1 MYNIAIVSG
10 DGIGKEVMECCEYLL
25 DKLDLNFSFEY
36 GEAGFECFG
45 KNGTTLPE
53 ETLKIANKSD
63 AVLFGASTSTP
74 GQPSPIINLRKE
86 LNVYANIR
94 PIKSYKGVNCL
105 RDDIDFVIV
114 RENTEG
120 LYSQVEYSDGEK
132 MIAERIITK
141 KASERIAKAAFNLCI
156 KRGQNKVT
164 CVHKSNVLKK
174 TDGIFKESFYKVAK
188 NYPQITTEDFYV
200 DAMAMYLITQPQN
213 FNVIV
218 SSNLF
223 GDILSDESAGLIGGL
238 GLAPS
243 GNIGDH
249 NGLFEPVHGSAPDIA
264 GQNKAN
270 PIATI
275 LSVAMMLRYSFD
287 MADEADAIE
296 NAVSAVLDK
305 VTVQLTLCLMLRDS
319 DVFHAQIW
327 VTLLRLKSDFSH
339 LYCNTKQQHHNSFLS
354 CGAVALFIFIYKYFK
369 NLCFTQY
376 E

>member
-1 MYNIAIVSG
+1 MYKIAVIGG
-10 DGIGKEVMECCEYLL
+10 DGIGNEVMDSCEYLL
-25 DKLDLNFSFEY
+25 DKIDLKFSFEY
-36 GEAGFECFG
+36 GIAGFECF
-45 KNGTTLPE
+45 NNTGTTLPE
-53 ETLKIANKSD
+53 ETIKIANKSD

-74 GQPSPIINLRKE
+74 GQPSPIINLRKA

-94 PIKSYKGVNCL
+94 PIKSYKGVNCI

-120 LYSQVEYSDGEK
+120 LYSQVEYGDCEK
-132 MIAERIITK
+132 MIAERHITK
-141 KASERIAKAAFNLCI
+141 KASERISKAAFNLCI

-188 NYPQITTEDFYV
+188 QYPQITAEDYYV
-200 DAMAMYLITQPQN
+200 DATAMYLLTQPQN

-223 GDILSDESAGLIGGL
+223 GDILSDESAGLVGGL

-264 GQNKAN
+264 GKNIAN
-270 PIATI
+270 PCSMI
-275 LSVAMMLRYSFD
+275 LSASMMLDYLGEWEISNNIKKAVEKVI
-287 MADEADAIE
+287 ADCKIRTPDLGGNACTMDVTKAIVKE
-296 NAVSAVLDK
+296 L
-305 VTVQLTLCLMLRDS
+305 
-319 DVFHAQIW
+319 I
-327 VTLLRLKSDFSH
+327 
-339 LYCNTKQQHHNSFLS
+339 
-354 CGAVALFIFIYKYFK
+354 
-369 NLCFTQY
+369 
-376 E
+376 

>member
-1 MYNIAIVSG
+1 MYNIAIISG
-10 DGIGKEVMECCEYLL
+10 DGIGQEVMDSCEYLL
-25 DKLDLNFSFEY
+25 DKLDIEFSFDY
-36 GEAGFECFG
+36 GEAGFDCFN

-53 ETLKIANKSD
+53 ETVKIANKSD

-74 GQPSPIINLRKE
+74 GQPSPIINLRKA

-94 PIKSYKGVNCL
+94 PIRSYRGVNCI

-120 LYSQVEYSDGEK
+120 LYSQVEYGDEEK
-132 MIAERIITK
+132 MIAERRITRS
-141 KASERIAKAAFNLCI
+141 ASERISKAAFNLCI
-156 KRGQNKVT
+156 KREESKVT

-174 TDGIFKESFYKVAK
+174 TDGVFKESFYKVA
-188 NYPQITTEDFYV
+188 NDYPQIKTEDYYV

-213 FNVIV
+213 FDVIV

-264 GQNKAN
+264 GKYIAN
-270 PIATI
+270 PCSMI
-275 LSVAMMLRYSFD
+275 LSASMMLDYLGEWETSND
-287 MADEADAIE
+287 IKQAVEKVMADCKIRTPDLGGDATTM
-296 NAVSAVLDK
+296 D
-305 VTVQLTLCLMLRDS
+305 VTKAIVREL
-319 DVFHAQIW
+319 I
-327 VTLLRLKSDFSH
+327 
-339 LYCNTKQQHHNSFLS
+339 
-354 CGAVALFIFIYKYFK
+354 
-369 NLCFTQY
+369 
-376 E
+376 

>member
-1 MYNIAIVSG
+1 MYKIAVIGG
-10 DGIGKEVMECCEYLL
+10 DGIGNEVMDSCEYLL
-25 DKLDLNFSFEY
+25 DKIDLKFSFEY
-36 GEAGFECFG
+36 GIAGFECF
-45 KNGTTLPE
+45 NNTGTTLPE
-53 ETLKIANKSD
+53 ETIKIANKSD

-74 GQPSPIINLRKE
+74 GQPSPIINLRKA

-94 PIKSYKGVNCL
+94 PIKSYKGVNCI

-120 LYSQVEYSDGEK
+120 LYSQVEYGDCEK
-132 MIAERIITK
+132 MIAERHITK
-141 KASERIAKAAFNLCI
+141 KASERISKAAFNLCI

-188 NYPQITTEDFYV
+188 QYPQITAEDYYV
-200 DAMAMYLITQPQN
+200 DATAMYLLTQPQN

-223 GDILSDESAGLIGGL
+223 GDILSDESAGLVGGL

-264 GQNKAN
+264 GKNIAN
-270 PIATI
+270 PCSMI
-275 LSVAMMLRYSFD
+275 LSASMMLDYLGEWELSND
-287 MADEADAIE
+287 IKKAVEKVIADCKIRTPDLGGNACTMDVTKAIVKE
-296 NAVSAVLDK
+296 L
-305 VTVQLTLCLMLRDS
+305 
-319 DVFHAQIW
+319 I
-327 VTLLRLKSDFSH
+327 
-339 LYCNTKQQHHNSFLS
+339 
-354 CGAVALFIFIYKYFK
+354 
-369 NLCFTQY
+369 
-376 E
+376 

>member
-1 MYNIAIVSG
+1 MYNIAIISG
-10 DGIGKEVMECCEYLL
+10 DGIGNEVMDACEYLL
-25 DKLDLNFSFEY
+25 DKLDLEFSFDY
-36 GEAGFECFG
+36 GEAGFDCFN

-53 ETLKIANKSD
+53 ETIKIANKSD

-94 PIKSYKGVNCL
+94 PIKSYKGVNCIH
-105 RDDIDFVIV
+105 DDIDFVIV

-120 LYSQVEYSDGEK
+120 LYSQVEYGDENK
-132 MIAERIITK
+132 MIAERHITR
-141 KASERIAKAAFNLCI
+141 KASERISKAAFNLCI

-174 TDGIFKESFYKVAK
+174 TDGIFKESFYKIAK
-188 NYPQITTEDFYV
+188 QYPQIISQDYYV

-213 FNVIV
+213 FDVIV

-223 GDILSDESAGLIGGL
+223 GDILSDESAGLVGGL

-264 GQNKAN
+264 GKHIAN
-270 PIATI
+270 PCSMI
-275 LSVAMMLRYSFD
+275 LSASMMLDYLGEWELSND
-287 MADEADAIE
+287 IK
-296 NAVSAVLDK
+296 NAVEKIIADCKIRTPDLGGDACTMD
-305 VTVQLTLCLMLRDS
+305 VTKAIVREL
-319 DVFHAQIW
+319 I
-327 VTLLRLKSDFSH
+327 
-339 LYCNTKQQHHNSFLS
+339 
-354 CGAVALFIFIYKYFK
+354 
-369 NLCFTQY
+369 
-376 E
+376 